1 MARAII
7 WPAAPVQAPEAPA
20 SPAAAIHDPTGLAAA
35 FGPELTRLF
44 GARCAARLLENPAV
58 PLAEACSHMVAELRL
73 PAPAAGAK
81 PAAPGAKAPLAES
94 LPATV
99 TLLLPPTDVAR
110 LLDMLFGGAA
120 ATSGVT
126 LHPLPPGSASWMALA
141 RFLAD
146 SAARA
151 LLATGQRCQG
161 PAEIPLRPAPPAE
174 PRLPQLLL
182 KLDIDG
188 AEALLG
194 LRVDGIEVQAPA
206 SPPDPEAWRQQASAR
221 VLDLVLPVALRL
233 QETRIPVSQ
242 IINLSPGDILP
253 LDRPSS
259 VELLAGGRHLDTL
272 PATRFAANPEGAAAD
287 SWGAAAGSKGAA
299 AAGSKGA
306 AAAGAFTPDE
316 EEDRA

>member
-1 MARAII
+1 MSRAII
-7 WPAAPVQAPEAPA
+7 WPAAPEQPPEAPP
-20 SPAAAIHDPTGLAAA
+20 SPVAAIHDPTGLAAA

-44 GARCAARLLENPAV
+44 GARCAARLLEDPAV
-58 PLAEACSHMVAELRL
+58 PLASACSHVAAELRL
-73 PAPAAGAK
+73 PAATAATQAA
-81 PAAPGAKAPLAES
+81 AAPQAENV
-94 LPATV
+94 PATV

-110 LLDMLFGGAA
+110 LLDVLFGGAA

-161 PAEIPLRPAPPAE
+161 PAEIPLRPAPAVE

-188 AEALLG
+188 TEALLG
-194 LRVDGIEVQAPA
+194 LRVDGVEVQAPA
-206 SPPDPEAWRQQASAR
+206 TPPDPEAWRQRASAR

-233 QETRIPVSQ
+233 QDTRIPVSQ
-242 IINLSPGDILP
+242 ILNLSPGDILP

-272 PATRFAANPEGAAAD
+272 PAARFAAGA
-287 SWGAAAGSKGAA
+287 GAGGFAAGFATDPDA
-299 AAGSKGA
+299 
-306 AAAGAFTPDE
+306 PDE